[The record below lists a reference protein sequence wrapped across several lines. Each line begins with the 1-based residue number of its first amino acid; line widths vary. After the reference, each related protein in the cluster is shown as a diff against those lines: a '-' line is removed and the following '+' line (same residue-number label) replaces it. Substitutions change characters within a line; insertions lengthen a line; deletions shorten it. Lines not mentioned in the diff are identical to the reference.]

1 MDGVFIA
8 VLHLFSYGNKHE
20 AVPIV
25 SVGSLHGEEDM
36 GLYHIR

>member
-1 MDGVFIA
+1 MDEVFIA
-8 VLHLFSYGNKHE
+8 TLRLFIYGNKHE